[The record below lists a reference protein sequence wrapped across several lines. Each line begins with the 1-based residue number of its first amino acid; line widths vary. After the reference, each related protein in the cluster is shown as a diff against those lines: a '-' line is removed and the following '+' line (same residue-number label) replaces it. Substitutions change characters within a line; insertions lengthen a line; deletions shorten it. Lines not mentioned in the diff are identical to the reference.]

1 MSRETVSASSGS
13 QRGSFCTSR
22 YSQRMGIWD
31 KVKAAFGGPAES
43 MTVPKQEDLSAVA
56 PEKVTLPGVAAER
69 VGEQPTVQPP
79 RPPAV
84 RNYEAEKARA
94 AAAGQSVKSYR
105 AGYVPPEA
113 AKSQLVAGPDGRP
126 PLRLVASNN
135 GLDLA
140 LPDGEL
146 VDYKILA
153 LRHFQVF
160 AFRVVGMGFYEDP
173 DKPFRLR
180 NGQRVTAVREPDNEH
195 DANAVAI
202 YTGRPVKKIG
212 YVNKQRAAWVAKLLD
227 AGQELDGIIIQS
239 KAASPRVLLTT
250 PEMLAY
256 LQRD

>member
-1 MSRETVSASSGS
+1 
-13 QRGSFCTSR
+13 
-22 YSQRMGIWD
+22 MGIWE
-31 KVKAAFGGPAES
+31 KVKAAFGGTPEPVTDS
-43 MTVPKQEDLSAVA
+43 EPNLSAVT
-56 PEKVTLPGVAAER
+56 PEPARAHDVPAEPVRAEPGVR
-69 VGEQPTVQPP
+69 SQ

-84 RNYEAEKARA
+84 RNYEAEKAKA
-94 AAAGQSVKSYR
+94 AAAGQSAKSYR
-105 AGYVPPEA
+105 AGYVPPAA
-113 AKSQLVAGPDGRP
+113 AKSQLVAGPDGMP
-126 PLRLVASNN
+126 PLRLVPSDN

-153 LRHFQVF
+153 LRHFRIF

-173 DKPFRLR
+173 NKPFKFR
-180 NGQRVTAVREPDNEH
+180 NGQRVQAVREPDNEH
-195 DANAVAI
+195 DVNAVAI
-202 YTGRPVKKIG
+202 MTGRPAKKIG

-250 PEMLAY
+250 PEILAY

>member
-1 MSRETVSASSGS
+1 
-13 QRGSFCTSR
+13 
-22 YSQRMGIWD
+22 MGIWD
-31 KVKAAFGGPAES
+31 KVKAAFGGQAEPLTVSESNLSVVTPEPARAPA
-43 MTVPKQEDLSAVA
+43 VPVEPVRG
-56 PEKVTLPGVAAER
+56 EPGVR
-69 VGEQPTVQPP
+69 SQ
-79 RPPAV
+79 RPEAV
-84 RNYEAEKARA
+84 RNYEAEKAKAAA
-94 AAAGQSVKSYR
+94 AAAGQSAKSYR
-105 AGYVPPEA
+105 AGYGPPAA
-113 AKSQLVAGPDGRP
+113 AKSQLVAGPDGMP
-126 PLRLVASNN
+126 PLRLVPSNN

-153 LRHFQVF
+153 LRHFRIF

-173 DKPFRLR
+173 NKPFKFR
-180 NGQRVTAVREPDNEH
+180 NGQRVQAAREPVNEH
-195 DANAVAI
+195 DVNAVAI
-202 YTGRPVKKIG
+202 MTGRPAKKIG

>member
-1 MSRETVSASSGS
+1 MANRF
-13 QRGSFCTSR
+13 QRFGHPCPCGSR

-31 KVKAAFGGPAES
+31 KVKSAFGGPARS
-43 MTVPKQEDLSAVA
+43 VTVSERDLPAVTPEPASATAATVA
-56 PEKVTLPGVAAER
+56 LTREEPRA
-69 VGEQPTVQPP
+69 QSQ
-79 RPPAV
+79 RPPV
-84 RNYEAEKARA
+84 RRNYEAEKAKA
-94 AAAGQSVKSYR
+94 AAAGQSAKSYR
-105 AGYVPPEA
+105 AGYVPPAA
-113 AKSQLVAGPDGRP
+113 AKSQLVAGPDGMP
-126 PLRLVASNN
+126 PLRLVPSNN

-153 LRHFQVF
+153 LRHFRIF

-173 DKPFRLR
+173 NKPFKFR
-180 NGQRVTAVREPDNEH
+180 NGQRVQAVREPDNEH
-195 DANAVAI
+195 DINAVAI
-202 YTGRPVKKIG
+202 MTGRPAKKVG

>member
-1 MSRETVSASSGS
+1 MHVAHYILRFGP
-13 QRGSFCTSR
+13 SFPFRSR

-31 KVKAAFGGPAES
+31 KVKSALGGPAQS
-43 MTVPKQEDLSAVA
+43 VTVSEQDLPAATPETANAPVA
-56 PEKVTLPGVAAER
+56 
-69 VGEQPTVQPP
+69 TVELTREEPRAPSQ

-84 RNYEAEKARA
+84 RNYEAEKAK
-94 AAAGQSVKSYR
+94 AAGQSVKSYR
-105 AGYVPPEA
+105 AGYVPPAA
-113 AKSQLVAGPDGRP
+113 AKSQLVAGPDGMP
-126 PLRLVASNN
+126 PLRLVSSHN

-146 VDYKILA
+146 VDYKILVH
-153 LRHFQVF
+153 RHFQIF
-160 AFRVVGMGFYEDP
+160 SFRVVGMGFYEDP
-173 DKPFRLR
+173 DRPFRFR
-180 NGQRVTAVREPDNEH
+180 NGQRVHAVREPENEH

-202 YTGRPVKKIG
+202 TTGRPAKKIG

-250 PEMLAY
+250 PEVLAY

>member
-1 MSRETVSASSGS
+1 
-13 QRGSFCTSR
+13 
-22 YSQRMGIWD
+22 MGIWD
-31 KVKAAFGGPAES
+31 KVKAAFGGTPEPVTVSESNPAAVTPE
-43 MTVPKQEDLSAVA
+43 PAAAPAVA
-56 PEKVTLPGVAAER
+56 VGPVR
-69 VGEQPTVQPP
+69 VEPAVQSR

-84 RNYEAEKARA
+84 RNYEAEKAKA
-94 AAAGQSVKSYR
+94 AAAGQSAKSYR
-105 AGYVPPEA
+105 AGYAPPAA
-113 AKSQLVAGPDGRP
+113 AKSQLMAGPDGMP
-126 PLRLVASNN
+126 PLRLVPSNN

-153 LRHFQVF
+153 LRHFRIF
-160 AFRVVGMGFYEDP
+160 AFRLVGMGFYQDP
-173 DKPFRLR
+173 DKPFRFR
-180 NGQRVTAVREPDNEH
+180 NGQRIQTLREPDNEH

-202 YTGRPVKKIG
+202 YTGRPAKKIG

-239 KAASPRVLLTT
+239 NAASPRVLLST

>member
-1 MSRETVSASSGS
+1 
-13 QRGSFCTSR
+13 
-22 YSQRMGIWD
+22 MGIWG
-31 KVKAAFGGPAES
+31 KVKAAFGGTTEPV
-43 MTVPKQEDLSAVA
+43 TVSEPNLSAVTPEPARA
-56 PEKVTLPGVAAER
+56 PAVTVEPVLGEPR
-69 VGEQPTVQPP
+69 VPSQ

-84 RNYEAEKARA
+84 RNYDAEKARA
-94 AAAGQSVKSYR
+94 AAAGQSAKSYR
-105 AGYVPPEA
+105 AGYVPPAA
-113 AKSQLVAGPDGRP
+113 AKSQLAAGPDGMP
-126 PLRLVASNN
+126 PLRLVPSNN

-153 LRHFQVF
+153 LRHFRIF

-173 DKPFRLR
+173 NKPFKFR
-180 NGQRVTAVREPDNEH
+180 NGQRVQAVREPDNQH
-195 DANAVAI
+195 DVNAVAI
-202 YTGRPVKKIG
+202 MTGRPAKKIG
-212 YVNKQRAAWVAKLLD
+212 YVNKQRAAWAAKLLD

>member
-1 MSRETVSASSGS
+1 
-13 QRGSFCTSR
+13 
-22 YSQRMGIWD
+22 MGIWD
-31 KVKAAFGGPAES
+31 KVKAAFGGPVEPVMVS
-43 MTVPKQEDLSAVA
+43 ELSLSDVTPEPARA
-56 PEKVTLPGVAAER
+56 PDVAAKPVR
-69 VGEQPTVQPP
+69 GEPTVQSQPSQ
-79 RPPAV
+79 V
-84 RNYEAEKARA
+84 RNHGAEKVKA
-94 AAAGQSVKSYR
+94 AAAGQSTKSYR

-113 AKSQLVAGPDGRP
+113 ARSQLVAGPDGMP
-126 PLRLVASNN
+126 PLRLVPSNN

-153 LRHFQVF
+153 LRHFQIF

-173 DKPFRLR
+173 NKPFKFR
-180 NGQRVTAVREPDNEH
+180 NGQRVQAVREPGNEH

-202 YTGRPVKKIG
+202 HAGRPAKKIG
-212 YVNKQRAAWVAKLLD
+212 YVNKQRAAWVAKMLD

>member
-1 MSRETVSASSGS
+1 
-13 QRGSFCTSR
+13 
-22 YSQRMGIWD
+22 MGIWD
-31 KVKAAFGGPAES
+31 KVKAAFGGPSEPVMVSES
-43 MTVPKQEDLSAVA
+43 NLSALKPEPARA
-56 PEKVTLPGVAAER
+56 PAMVVEPVRGEPGV
-69 VGEQPTVQPP
+69 QSQ

-84 RNYEAEKARA
+84 RNYEAEKAKA
-94 AAAGQSVKSYR
+94 AAAGQSTKSYR
-105 AGYVPPEA
+105 AGYVPPAA
-113 AKSQLVAGPDGRP
+113 AKSQLVADPDGMP
-126 PLRLVASNN
+126 PLRLVPSNN

-146 VDYKILA
+146 IDYKILA
-153 LRHFQVF
+153 LRHFQIF

-173 DKPFRLR
+173 DKPFKFR
-180 NGQRVTAVREPDNEH
+180 NGQRVQAVREPDNEH
-195 DANAVAI
+195 DVDAVAI
-202 YTGRPVKKIG
+202 HAGRPAKKIG